1 MAEGRNRFV
10 RALLVAPL
18 VRAGQALPLL
28 FLLAC
33 TVTVP
38 VSPSTLRIGMG
49 AEPDTLNP
57 LTSSDAYSSRILSYV
72 NDSLIQ
78 RDNDT
83 LEYKAMLAKS
93 WEISPDHLAYTFI
106 LRDDVFWH
114 DGKKFTADD
123 VIYSFEKIKD
133 PKVEAPFLRVY
144 YDDVVR
150 VEKLD
155 DYRVRFVT
163 KRPYFLG
170 LSVCGTIPLIP
181 KHVFDDGGDFNAHP
195 AGRYP
200 VGTGPYKFIEW
211 KTNKKIVLVQNKN
224 YWGKKPAIERVE
236 FKIITDDTVA
246 LQVLKKGELDFASMR
261 PIQWVKQTG
270 SEKFSGQFNKFKYL
284 LPGFNYIGWNM
295 KSPMFSDKR
304 VRQAMTMMVDRQK
317 LLQKINFGLGQVIES
332 PFFVGADQ
340 YNKNLQ
346 IYPYDPA
353 KARRLL
359 TEAGWKDS
367 DNDGFLDKEGKKFAF
382 TFLYPAASKFSER
395 LAPILKED
403 LKKVGIEMSI
413 ERMEWAAFLERIENK
428 KFDATAL
435 GWSTGF
441 EDDPYQL
448 WHSSQAKEAKGS
460 NFVSFE
466 NTEADLLIE
475 RARVEFDKEKRNALY
490 YRFQEILY
498 DEQPYTFLFAND
510 SLVAVARRFTN
521 VKVHPVG
528 LDTLEWEL

>member
-1 MAEGRNRFV
+1 MRVG
-10 RALLVAPL
+10 L
-18 VRAGQALPLL
+18 
-28 FLLAC
+28 
-33 TVTVP
+33 
-38 VSPSTLRIGMG
+38 G

-57 LTSSDAYSSRILSYV
+57 ITSSDAYSSRILSYV

-93 WEISPDHLAYTFI
+93 WEISDNHLMYTFV

-123 VIYSFEKIKD
+123 VVYSFEKIKD

-144 YDDVVR
+144 YDDVIR

-155 DYRVRFVT
+155 DYRVKFVT

-181 KHVFDDGGDFNAHP
+181 KHIFDDGGDFNAHP
-195 AGRYP
+195 AGRNP
-200 VGTGPYKFIEW
+200 LGTGPYRFLEW
-211 KTNKKIVLVQNKN
+211 KTNKRIVLVLNEN
-224 YWGKKPAIERVE
+224 YWGKKPAIDRME
-236 FKIITDDTVA
+236 FKIVTDDA
-246 LQVLKKGELDFASMR
+246 IAIQVLKKGEIDYANMR

-270 SEKFSGQFNKFKYL
+270 SQRFNEQFNKFKYL
-284 LPGFNYIGWNM
+284 LPGFNYIGWNG
-295 KSPMFSDKR
+295 KSPFFSDKR
-304 VRQAMTMMVDRQK
+304 VRRAMTLMVDRQK
-317 LLQKINFGLGQVIES
+317 LLEKINYGRGQVVES
-332 PFFVGADQ
+332 PFFVGGAQ
-340 YNKNLQ
+340 YNKNLKLH
-346 IYPYDPA
+346 PHDPA
-353 KARRLL
+353 QALQLL
-359 TEAGWKDS
+359 QDAGWR
-367 DNDGFLDKEGKKFAF
+367 DGDGDGYLDKEGKKFSF

-395 LAPILKED
+395 VAPILKED
-403 LKKVGIEMSI
+403 LKKIGIEMNI
-413 ERMEWAAFLERIENK
+413 EKMEWAAFLERIEKK

-448 WHSSQAKEAKGS
+448 WHSSQAKEEKGS

-466 NTEADLLIE
+466 NKEADELIE
-475 RARVEFDKEKRNALY
+475 KARIEFDEGERNALY

-498 DEQPYTFLFAND
+498 EEQPYTFLFASD
-510 SLVAVARRFTN
+510 SLVAVAGRFKN

-528 LDTLEWEL
+528 LDPLEWEL